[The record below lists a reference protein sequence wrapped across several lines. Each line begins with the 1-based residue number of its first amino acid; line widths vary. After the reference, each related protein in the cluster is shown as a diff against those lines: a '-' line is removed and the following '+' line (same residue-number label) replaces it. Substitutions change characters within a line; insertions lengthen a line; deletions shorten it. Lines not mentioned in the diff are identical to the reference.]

1 MPKSVF
7 TDAYAAVVEYLVELR
22 KTQGVSQ
29 VELASRL
36 GKTQQFVSL
45 VERKDRRLDIV
56 EFLVWVRAL
65 EADTEKALLEVA
77 QSLPKDVAI

>member
-7 TDAYAAVVEYLVELR
+7 TDAYAVVVEYLVDLR
-22 KTQGVSQ
+22 KAQGVSQ
-29 VELASRL
+29 VELARRL

-65 EADTEKALLEVA
+65 GADPEVA
-77 QSLPKDVAI
+77 VLHIARAVPPDAAI

>member
-45 VERKDRRLDIV
+45 VERRDRRLDIV

-65 EADTEKALLEVA
+65 GADTEKALLEVA
-77 QSLPKDVAI
+77 RSLPKDVTI

>member
-65 EADTEKALLEVA
+65 GADTEKALLEVA
-77 QSLPKDVAI
+77 RSLPKDVAI